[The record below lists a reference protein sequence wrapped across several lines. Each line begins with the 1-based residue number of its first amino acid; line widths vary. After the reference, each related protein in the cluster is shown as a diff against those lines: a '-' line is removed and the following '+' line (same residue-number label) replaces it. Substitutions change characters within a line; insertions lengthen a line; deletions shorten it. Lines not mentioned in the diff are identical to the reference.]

1 MDDYEGA
8 DRRREPEGWHLDKR
22 IPIATLVAI
31 LTLAVGGI
39 LHITQIRTD
48 LEILRQQQTALAER
62 VQRTDAANTQYL
74 QKIERNLERMNDK
87 LDRSIEQQARTA
99 RNGSAR

>member
-1 MDDYEGA
+1 MVDDYG
-8 DRRREPEGWHLDKR
+8 DDINRRREPEGWHLDKR

-48 LEILRQQQTALAER
+48 LEILRQQASLSQRVER
-62 VQRTDAANTQYL
+62 SEIANREYL
-74 QKIERNLERMNDK
+74 QRIDRSLERLNDK
-87 LDRSIEQQARTA
+87 LDRAVSEGELGRS
-99 RNGSAR
+99 RP

>member
-1 MDDYEGA
+1 MEDDDDNFR
-8 DRRREPEGWHLDKR
+8 DRRQPEGWHLDKR

-62 VQRTDAANTQYL
+62 VQRSEIANREYL
-74 QKIERNLERMNDK
+74 QRIDRSLERLNDK
-87 LDRSIEQQARTA
+87 LDKAIADGVPR
-99 RNGSAR
+99 RN

>member
-1 MDDYEGA
+1 MDDEYDGA

-31 LTLAVGGI
+31 LTLALGGI

-48 LEILRQQQTALAER
+48 LEILRQQQAALSQRVER
-62 VQRTDAANTQYL
+62 SEIANREYL
-74 QKIERNLERMNDK
+74 QKIDRSLERLNDK
-87 LDRSIEQQARTA
+87 LDRAISDGAVRS
-99 RNGSAR
+99 RP

>member
-1 MDDYEGA
+1 MEDDDDNFR
-8 DRRREPEGWHLDKR
+8 DRRQPEGWHLDKR

-48 LEILRQQQTALAER
+48 LEILRQQQAALSQRVER
-62 VQRTDAANTQYL
+62 SEIANREYL
-74 QKIERNLERMNDK
+74 QKIDRGLERLNDK
-87 LDRSIEQQARTA
+87 LDRAISDGAVRG
-99 RNGSAR
+99 RP

>member
-8 DRRREPEGWHLDKR
+8 DRRREAEGWYLDKR

-31 LTLAVGGI
+31 LTLALGGI

-48 LEILRQQQTALAER
+48 LEILRQQQAALSQRVERSETANRE
-62 VQRTDAANTQYL
+62 YL
-74 QKIERNLERMNDK
+74 QKIDRSLERLNDK
-87 LDRSIEQQARTA
+87 LDRAVSDGALRS
-99 RNGSAR
+99 RP

>member
-1 MDDYEGA
+1 MDDYDDNIE
-8 DRRREPEGWHLDKR
+8 RRREPEGWHLDKR

-62 VQRTDAANTQYL
+62 VQRSETANRDYL
-74 QKIERNLERMNDK
+74 QKIDRSLERLNDK
-87 LDRSIEQQARTA
+87 LDRAIADGVTR
-99 RNGSAR
+99 

>member
-1 MDDYEGA
+1 MEDDDDNFR
-8 DRRREPEGWHLDKR
+8 DRRQPEGWHLDKR

-48 LEILRQQQTALAER
+48 LEILREQQTALSQRVER
-62 VQRTDAANTQYL
+62 SEAANRDYL
-74 QKIERNLERMNDK
+74 QKIDRNLERLNDK
-87 LDRSIEQQARTA
+87 LDRTIAEGALRSRP
-99 RNGSAR
+99 

>member
-1 MDDYEGA
+1 MVDDYDGA
-8 DRRREPEGWHLDKR
+8 DRRREAEGWHLDKR

-62 VQRTDAANTQYL
+62 VQRSETANREYL
-74 QKIERNLERMNDK
+74 QKIDRSLERLNDK
-87 LDRSIEQQARTA
+87 LDRAIAEGVTR
-99 RNGSAR
+99 RN

>member
-1 MDDYEGA
+1 MDDEYDGA

-31 LTLAVGGI
+31 LTLALGGI

-48 LEILRQQQTALAER
+48 LEILRQQQAALSQRVER
-62 VQRTDAANTQYL
+62 SEIANREYL
-74 QKIERNLERMNDK
+74 QKIDRSLERLNDK
-87 LDRSIEQQARTA
+87 LDRVISDGAARG
-99 RNGSAR
+99 RP

>member
-1 MDDYEGA
+1 MDDEYDGA
-8 DRRREPEGWHLDKR
+8 YRRREPEGWHLDKR

-48 LEILRQQQTALAER
+48 LEILRQQQSALSQRVER
-62 VQRTDAANTQYL
+62 SEIANREYL
-74 QKIERNLERMNDK
+74 QKIDRSLERLNDK
-87 LDRSIEQQARTA
+87 LDRAISDGAVRG
-99 RNGSAR
+99 RP

>member
-1 MDDYEGA
+1 MEDCDNSFR
-8 DRRREPEGWHLDKR
+8 DRHQPEGWHLDKR

-62 VQRTDAANTQYL
+62 VQRSETANREYL
-74 QKIERNLERMNDK
+74 QKIDRSLERLNDK
-87 LDRSIEQQARTA
+87 LDRAIADGVTR
-99 RNGSAR
+99 

>member
-1 MDDYEGA
+1 MGDYDGA
-8 DRRREPEGWHLDKR
+8 DRRREPGGWHLDKR

-48 LEILRQQQTALAER
+48 LEILRQQQAALSQRVER
-62 VQRTDAANTQYL
+62 SEIANREYL
-74 QKIERNLERMNDK
+74 QKIDRSLERLNDK
-87 LDRSIEQQARTA
+87 LDQAISDGAVRG
-99 RNGSAR
+99 RP

>member
-1 MDDYEGA
+1 MEDCDDSFR
-8 DRRREPEGWHLDKR
+8 DRHQPEGWHLDKR

-62 VQRTDAANTQYL
+62 VQRSETANREYL
-74 QKIERNLERMNDK
+74 QKIDRSLERLNDK
-87 LDRSIEQQARTA
+87 LDRAIADGVTR
-99 RNGSAR
+99 

>member
-1 MDDYEGA
+1 MDDEYDGA

-39 LHITQIRTD
+39 MHITQIRTD
-48 LEILRQQQTALAER
+48 LEILREQQAALSQRVERSETANRE
-62 VQRTDAANTQYL
+62 YL
-74 QKIERNLERMNDK
+74 QKIDRSLERMNDK
-87 LDRSIEQQARTA
+87 LDRAISDGALSSRP
-99 RNGSAR
+99 